1 MPVLIDAAARRITAS
16 VGDLVEDPIGRSIGL
31 QGGGLS
37 RKWLGQ
43 RLHAR
48 LQDEL
53 AREDPDF
60 RAEVPV
66 HRLSKV
72 DGWELEIRGRA
83 DGVVERDGCIDRVDE
98 IKSLHFATELFARP
112 DHARLERFRLQLRLY
127 AYLLARGTSHPR
139 ARLLLVDIASG
150 AVRTEDVPWS
160 VDSVES
166 WLRSRVH
173 RLVAAET
180 RRLETIEHSRRLARQ
195 LVFPHPEPRP
205 QQSEIMVAVETA
217 LEDRRPLLLQ
227 AATGSGKTAAVL
239 HPALRHAMA
248 TGRKLVWL
256 TFTTS
261 QQQIV
266 VATLSRM
273 GADIRSLQLRAKAKM
288 CAHTEMIC
296 HQACC
301 PYAADYGLKL
311 IRSSLLDSLGASV
324 GALEPEQVFEAATAA
339 EVCPFELSLDLLPS
353 MHAVVCDANYVFDPG
368 IGLEAVLGG
377 ESLEKA
383 VLVIDEAHNLV
394 ERSRRLYSPSLHE
407 AVLENAV
414 RHLRSLG
421 SDRTSGL
428 ETVFQE
434 LRLWLHDGAE
444 PLLESSG
451 PGEILVE
458 LDRSGLAD
466 LRLDLDAGMLDYVLF
481 KRERELWLAEDPAM
495 AAFSAVS
502 RFASIADFEGEEM
515 VTLARRHRDDLAE
528 LSLTCLDAS
537 RFVGPV
543 LERAAGVVALS
554 ATLEPFTYYQEMLG
568 LSHADPEVL
577 ALPSPFPDEN
587 RLLLAVPD
595 IDTTYRRREAH
606 AESTA
611 SWVIRLAAPNRNV
624 LVLLPSYAY
633 LRLLHDHL
641 PATDHRIL
649 IQEPGAP
656 ERERRFILESLS
668 EAGGHLL
675 LAVMGGLY
683 AEGVDYPGEMLSQ
696 VVVVSPGLPQV
707 SNQRR
712 LLQTFLEERYG
723 RGFEYAYLVPGM
735 TRVIQAAGRLIRSA
749 TDRGVIVLLGR
760 RFLSSPYRELLPSDW
775 TGGDAESLLVEDPVQ
790 AVREF
795 FGC

>member
-1 MPVLIDAAARRITAS
+1 MPVLIDAATRRITAS
-16 VGDLVEDPIGRSIGL
+16 VGDLVEDPSQRSIGL

-43 RLHAR
+43 RLHTR

-53 AREDPDF
+53 AREDPNF
-60 RAEVPV
+60 RAEVSV
-66 HRLSKV
+66 HRRSRV

-83 DGVVERDGCIDRVDE
+83 DGVVEREGRVDRVDE

-112 DHARLERFRLQLRLY
+112 DRARLERFRLQLRLY
-127 AYLLARGTSHPR
+127 AYLLSRGTSRPQ

-150 AVRTEDVPWS
+150 GVRTEDVPWS
-160 VDSVES
+160 PDSVES
-166 WLRSRVH
+166 WLRSTVH

-180 RRLETIEHSRRLARQ
+180 RRLETMEHSRRLSRELA
-195 LVFPHPEPRP
+195 FPHPEPRP
-205 QQSEIMVAVETA
+205 QQSEIMGAVETA
-217 LEDRRPLLLQ
+217 LEDGRPLLLQ

-273 GADIRSLQLRAKAKM
+273 GTGVRSLQLRAKAKM

-296 HQACC
+296 REACC

-311 IRSSLLDSLGASV
+311 IRSSLLDSLGGFA
-324 GALEPEQVFEAATAA
+324 GTLEPEHVFEAATAA
-339 EVCPFELSLDLLPS
+339 SLCPFELSLDLLPS
-353 MHAVVCDANYVFDPG
+353 MHAIVCDANYVFDPG

-377 ESLEKA
+377 ESLEKV

-414 RHLRSLG
+414 RHLRGLG
-421 SDRTSGL
+421 SDRTSEL
-428 ETVFQE
+428 EAVLQE
-434 LRLWLHDGAE
+434 LRLWLHDSAE
-444 PLLESSG
+444 PVFEGHG
-451 PGEILVE
+451 PGEALVE
-458 LDRSGLAD
+458 LDRTRLSD
-466 LRLDLDAGMLDYVLF
+466 LRLGLDAGVLDYVLF
-481 KRERELWLAEDPAM
+481 KREQELWLAEDPAM

-502 RFASIADFEGEEM
+502 RFASIADLEGEEM
-515 VTLARRHRDDLAE
+515 VTLARRHQDDLAE

-554 ATLEPFTYYQEMLG
+554 ATLEPFTYYRDMLG

-577 ALPSPFPDEN
+577 ALPSPFPQEN

-595 IDTTYRRREAH
+595 VDTTYRRREAH

-611 SWVIRLAAPNRNV
+611 SWVVRLAAPDRNI

-633 LRLLHDHL
+633 LRLLHDRL
-641 PATDHRIL
+641 PETDHRVL
-649 IQEPGAP
+649 IQQPGAS
-656 ERERRFILESLS
+656 ERERRFILEALS
-668 EAGGHLL
+668 KGGGHLL

-683 AEGVDYPGEMLSQ
+683 AEGVDYPGDMLSQ
-696 VVVVSPGLPQV
+696 VMVISPGLPQV

-712 LLQTFLEERYG
+712 LLQAFLEERYG
-723 RGFEYAYLVPGM
+723 RGFAYAFLVPGM
-735 TRVIQAAGRLIRSA
+735 TRVIQAAGRLIRSS

-760 RFLSSPYRELLPSDW
+760 RFLTSPYRELLPLDW
-775 TGGDAESLLVEDPVQ
+775 TAGDADSLLVEDPAM